1 MIPALFLMLA
11 PAVAFHAD
19 VEPILQRRCQMC
31 HRTGE
36 IGPVSLMTY
45 AEVKLLAKAVRQAV
59 ETKRMPPWGGVAGG
73 PFANHPELTEAERAT
88 IMAWVDAGA
97 KEGNRKDA
105 PPPARWS
112 PGWSMA
118 RPGMVLTAPAV
129 FMVPARGEVESQ
141 VMILPSYLLEDRWV
155 TAAEIRPGSRSVVHH
170 IVAYVREPGSPWL
183 KDVPRGQYVAWDG
196 APPKGD
202 ILAVYTPGQT
212 PFQAPAGMAKKLPAA
227 SDLVMV
233 IHYVAYGQREKDQT
247 SIGLTFASA
256 PPQKRVLTLQV
267 SPANFRIPAAAA
279 NYSVVAEAALP
290 CDALLLSLFPHMH
303 RRGKAFQYEV
313 QGASGQMEPLLSV
326 PAYRFNWQMNYVLAE
341 PRLLKKGTQ
350 LRVTAW
356 FDNSAANPWNP
367 DPSKEVVSGE
377 HGGGEALAGYFDVA
391 VDPGL
396 VLR

>member
-1 MIPALFLMLA
+1 
-11 PAVAFHAD
+11 
-19 VEPILQRRCQMC
+19 
-31 HRTGE
+31 
-36 IGPVSLMTY
+36 
-45 AEVKLLAKAVRQAV
+45 
-59 ETKRMPPWGGVAGG
+59 MPQ
-73 PFANHPELTEAERAT
+73 
-88 IMAWVDAGA
+88 
-97 KEGNRKDA
+97 
-105 PPPARWS
+105 
-112 PGWSMA
+112 
-118 RPGMVLTAPAV
+118 PGMVLTAPAV
-129 FMVPARGEVESQ
+129 FMVPARGVVESQ

-341 PRLLKKGTQ
+341 PRLLKKGTR
-350 LRVTAW
+350 LRATAW

-377 HGGGEALAGYFDVA
+377 QRGGEALAGYFDIA